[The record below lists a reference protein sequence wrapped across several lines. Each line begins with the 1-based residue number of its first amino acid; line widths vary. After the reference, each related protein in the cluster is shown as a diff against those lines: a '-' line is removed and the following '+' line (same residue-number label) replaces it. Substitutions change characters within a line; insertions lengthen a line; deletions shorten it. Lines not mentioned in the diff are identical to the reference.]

1 MTLVVG
7 LGEDYWETAKESS
20 SIILKFLLGHFSIPV
35 IENDYWGTGEDVLI
49 TINSKNRP
57 LSMCPGKK
65 KIDHPLKLDVA
76 TSTS

>member
-57 LSMCPGKK
+57 SSM
-65 KIDHPLKLDVA
+65 IFDHPLKRDVA